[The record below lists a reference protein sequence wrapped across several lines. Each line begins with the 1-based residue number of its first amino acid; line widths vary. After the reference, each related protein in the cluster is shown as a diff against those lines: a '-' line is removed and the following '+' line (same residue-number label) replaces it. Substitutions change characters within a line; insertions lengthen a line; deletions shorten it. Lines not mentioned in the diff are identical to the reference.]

1 MKEQGNL
8 WENILDFVVKHY
20 KEDTFDTQ
28 KAFKKFQQLSDY
40 GNYARQRTLRL
51 YKAVGIAASIL
62 LILGIGLLWNKGHE
76 TELTSFSTVDSTR
89 TWALAD
95 GTELTL
101 APHSKVTYN
110 IEHYRSQR
118 ELNLEGRAYF
128 MVKHDPNHPFTV
140 NTHYGSVEDL
150 GTSFQ
155 VSTCLG
161 RRTSVLV
168 TEGSVKFFIH
178 DSKDGV
184 ILTRGMKGTIQAGT
198 EHPIVSYGDINETAW
213 ATGIFKFNNTPILQ
227 ALQTVSK
234 CYQVDLSASDTTR
247 SISGTFKADNID
259 EVIDI
264 LETTLNIT
272 IYRRGERK

>member
-1 MKEQGNL
+1 
-8 WENILDFVVKHY
+8 
-20 KEDTFDTQ
+20 
-28 KAFKKFQQLSDY
+28 
-40 GNYARQRTLRL
+40 
-51 YKAVGIAASIL
+51 
-62 LILGIGLLWNKGHE
+62 
-76 TELTSFSTVDSTR
+76 
-89 TWALAD
+89 
-95 GTELTL
+95 
-101 APHSKVTYN
+101 
-110 IEHYRSQR
+110 
-118 ELNLEGRAYF
+118 